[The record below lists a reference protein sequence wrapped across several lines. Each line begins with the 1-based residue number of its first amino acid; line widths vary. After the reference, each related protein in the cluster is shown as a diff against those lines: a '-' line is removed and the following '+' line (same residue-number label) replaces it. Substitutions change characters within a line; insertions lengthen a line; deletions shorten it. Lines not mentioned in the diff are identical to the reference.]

1 MPLDLIHATFGVT
14 LTALVAFIGDIIL
27 RGR

>member
-1 MPLDLIHATFGVT
+1 MSLDLIHATFGVT
-14 LTALVAFIGDIIL
+14 ITALMAFIGDIIL